1 MNQPLTAIGQLHK
14 AYCDTS
20 GFPLA
25 LTMDR
30 IFMWERWQL
39 MGWTEADLV
48 QVLTYLKR
56 KSDSGQH
63 WARNALMFSALIR
76 DESRFEEL
84 LAECRAQ
91 ARVKQVNL
99 GKAQALRATGRSSD
113 PETSPSRTVAQVMRG
128 NEELKKLLELRDSL

>member
-1 MNQPLTAIGQLHK
+1 MPQPLTAIGQLHK

-39 MGWTEADLV
+39 RRWTQADLV

-84 LAECRAQ
+84 LAEVRAQ

-99 GKAQALRATGRSSD
+99 GKAQALRATGRD
-113 PETSPSRTVAQVMRG
+113 ATAPTSEPRSAAQVLRG
-128 NEELKKLLELRDSL
+128 DEALKALLQLRDSL